1 MKTKTNLMRQKK
13 IVLNFIAFTA
23 GEENGELTKQWQ
35 ARDFE
40 MASTYGTF
48 IVSWSCISIHYH
60 LVATCL
66 ARVWGVST
74 WADILAPAQAGG
86 EKLLW
91 GA

>member
-1 MKTKTNLMRQKK
+1 MRQKK
-13 IVLNFIAFTA
+13 IVLNFIALEPFLLKGFKA

-66 ARVWGVST
+66 ARV
-74 WADILAPAQAGG
+74 
-86 EKLLW
+86 
-91 GA
+91 